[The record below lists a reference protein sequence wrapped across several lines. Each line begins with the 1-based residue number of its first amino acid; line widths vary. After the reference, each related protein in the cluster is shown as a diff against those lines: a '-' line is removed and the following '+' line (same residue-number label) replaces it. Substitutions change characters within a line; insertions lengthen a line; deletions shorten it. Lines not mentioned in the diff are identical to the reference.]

1 MTPPPFSETPAD
13 HSRNESLETIV
24 LGGGC
29 FWCVEAVFRQL
40 EGVVDVAS
48 GYAGGT
54 AETANYR
61 AICNGNTDHAEVV
74 RVSFDPQRV
83 SRDRLLE
90 VFFLVAHDPTQRDR
104 QGADVGRQYRSVVY
118 CHDAA
123 QQEAV
128 ERFIADLNG
137 RDIFAQPIATRV
149 ERLEVFY
156 PAEDYHQ
163 DYATINPTQPYI
175 ACNVPPK
182 LEKLRAKFADSARP
196 VSS

>member
-1 MTPPPFSETPAD
+1 MTTPPFPETPAD
-13 HSRNESLETIV
+13 HCRNEILETIV

-54 AETANYR
+54 ADTANYR
-61 AICNGNTDHAEVV
+61 SVCSGNTDHAEVV
-74 RVSFDPQRV
+74 RISFDPERISRERV
-83 SRDRLLE
+83 LE
-90 VFFLVAHDPTQRDR
+90 VFFLVAHDPTQQDR
-104 QGADVGRQYRSVVY
+104 QGADIGRQYRSIVF

-128 ERFIADLNG
+128 ERFIEELNDRG
-137 RDIFAQPIATRV
+137 IYSRPIVTQV
-149 ERLEVFY
+149 ELLEVFY
-156 PAEDYHQ
+156 PAEEYHQ
-163 DYATINPTQPYI
+163 DYAAANPDQPYI

-182 LEKLRAKFADSARP
+182 LEKLRTKYGELARP